1 MTVPTAIT
9 DLSSTAASNSPAGSE
24 NVFPNLDDYLRA
36 GYKFS
41 RDLYDGTLTIS
52 GKTFASPL
60 GAVGAPT
67 YSFTGDTDT
76 GFWSPA
82 ANTLA
87 ASTSGAETWRTLSTG
102 EFLVKRT
109 TTFDAAYKFQ
119 VGDGAG
125 DYRALFNPN
134 TTFAI
139 GVRNGASTNGVYF
152 IGASAA
158 ATPDLLFLN
167 TGGTENFRMTSDGRL
182 YGTSLHNNSGSVSGA
197 SLQYIASGTY
207 TPTLT
212 AVSNI
217 SSATGRVSQWMRIGN
232 VVTVSGVMD
241 LGWTS
246 ANTLSEVGISLPI
259 ASTFTNKSNLAGLA
273 QMNPNAAG
281 QSKEAWSVYADTTNA
296 RATMKTDGAVL
307 PAVSPKDFN
316 FQFTYVIL

>member
-1 MTVPTAIT
+1 VNPTHTEFNYVVGVTSAIQT
-9 DLSSTAASNSPAGSE
+9 QINTKAPAASP
-24 NVFPNLDDYLRA
+24 VFT
-36 GYKFS
+36 GQVS
-41 RDLYDGTLTIS
+41 
-52 GKTFASPL
+52 SPL

-67 YSFTGDTDT
+67 YTFTGDLDT

-125 DYRALFNPN
+125 DYRSLFNPN

-152 IGASAA
+152 LGASAA
-158 ATPDLLFLN
+158 ALPDLLFLN
-167 TGGTENFRMTSDGRL
+167 TGGTERFRMTDDGRI
-182 YGTSLHNNSGSVSGA
+182 YGTALHNNAGSVSGA

-212 AVSNI
+212 GVANVS
-217 SSATGRVSQWMRIGN
+217 SSTAYAMPWIRVGN
-232 VVTVSGVMD
+232 VVTVSLTFD
-241 LGWTS
+241 ITHTAS
-246 ANTLSEVGISLPI
+246 NTLTKLGISLPI
-259 ASTFTNKSNLAGLA
+259 ASNFTGASDCGGSATRQAASGLGETGNLRPDTANDRAEVWIGHDA
-273 QMNPNAAG
+273 TGAA
-281 QSKEAWSVYADTTNA
+281 N
-296 RATMKTDGAVL
+296 
-307 PAVSPKDFN
+307 
-316 FQFTYVIL
+316 TYYGTLTYLIQ